1 MKHQTL
7 KLLRNTEDILKINI
21 TRTLGVN
28 NMSPTEKEDDM
39 GPGPQPV
46 DDPSDDWSKNVDKI
60 PK

>member
-1 MKHQTL
+1 
-7 KLLRNTEDILKINI
+7 LRNTEDILKINI

-28 NMSPTEKEDDM
+28 NMSPTKKEDDM